1 MDDWVLCR
9 LYNKKNE
16 WEKMQQQGDLQK
28 EPKAEEASAS
38 DMVTS
43 QSHSHSWGEARTP
56 ESEIVDN
63 DPSSMMFQQAA
74 AVAGFQSPA
83 AHQEMMATLM
93 VPKKEAVDEA
103 GNGTGGR
110 NDLFVDLSYDD
121 IQSMY
126 SGLDVMP
133 PGDDLL
139 YSSLFASPR
148 FRVNQP
154 GATGGMAPF

>member
-1 MDDWVLCR
+1 LDDWVLCR

-16 WEKMQQQGDLQK
+16 WEKMQQQGDQQK
-28 EPKAEEASAS
+28 VEPKAEETTAS

-63 DPSSMMFQQAA
+63 DPALFQHAA
-74 AVAGFQSPA
+74 AGFQSPVAAA

-93 VPKKEAVDEA
+93 VPKKEAADE
-103 GNGTGGR
+103 GR

-126 SGLDVMP
+126 SGL
-133 PGDDLL
+133 GDDLL

-148 FRVNQP
+148 LRGSQP
-154 GATGGMAPF
+154 GGAGSGMPAPF